1 MTLALLVVLA
11 TAQLEDANLVVFT
24 VADDCRLDGGAS
36 DQRSADLQ
44 FGTGAD
50 CQHLIDG
57 DLSADFCVEQ
67 FNLDRFA
74 GSNLV
79 CLPPV
84 LMTAYMFF
92 LSHPLGAHTR
102 LHSLRRVPG
111 LFVGFRIDPDAAHSR
126 TNELQRARQYTP
138 SCGLNASS
146 AFRPKAGL

>member
-1 MTLALLVVLA
+1 MVTSAPTSASSSSTLIVSPAA
-11 TAQLEDANLVVFT
+11 TLY
-24 VADDCRLDGGAS
+24 
-36 DQRSADLQ
+36 
-44 FGTGAD
+44 
-50 CQHLIDG
+50 
-57 DLSADFCVEQ
+57 
-67 FNLDRFA
+67 
-74 GSNLV
+74 

-102 LHSLRRVPG
+102 LHCLRRVPG

-146 AFRPKAGL
+146 AFRPKAG